1 MLLWTQHAL
10 KLFDLLELTLPRSP
24 YSPQRTGVVGMQLK
38 NNVYDKQQTSD
49 LRWQFLKL
57 GNKQMIAVI
66 NK

>member
-1 MLLWTQHAL
+1 MLLWTQHAW
-10 KLFDLLELTLPRSP
+10 KLFDLLKFTLPRSP

-38 NNVYDKQQTSD
+38 NDVYDKQQTSD

>member
-1 MLLWTQHAL
+1 MLLWTQHAW

-49 LRWQFLKL
+49 LR
-57 GNKQMIAVI
+57 
-66 NK
+66 